1 MKTTLFLFLA
11 ILLISHSYQSE
22 CDDKTGP
29 SNKKD
34 CNSLKVSAGSY
45 KCCFAHYKGKGN
57 GSKGE
62 YKTCEE
68 IDQETYNRIKDY
80 IKEAEEA
87 AKNAGGK
94 LTLKIDCSS
103 NYLLIS
109 TMSLILLLF
118 L

>member
-11 ILLISHSYQSE
+11 ILLISYSYQSE
-22 CDDKTGP
+22 CDDKVTAE
-29 SNKKD
+29 NKKD
-34 CNSLKVSAGSY
+34 CNSLKVSEGYY

-57 GSKGE
+57 GEKGE
-62 YKTCEE
+62 YKTCQE

-80 IKEAEEA
+80 IKEEEKA
-87 AKNAGGK
+87 AKNSGGK